1 MKEKDVTS
9 DYSTDATLLSNLPQ
23 SSCKKYDLTTEIL
36 PTLMQN
42 IFSHLFVFL
51 NKKQFRAV
59 FVGKTKPDM
68 LETAI

>member
-9 DYSTDATLLSNLPQ
+9 DYSTDATLLNNLPQ

-42 IFSHLFVFL
+42 IFSHLFVFSK
-51 NKKQFRAV
+51 NSFVQFS
-59 FVGKTKPDM
+59 
-68 LETAI
+68 LERPSLKC